1 MTTPA
6 TPADHP
12 ATGAPAEPATA
23 AAPSASAEPTAAASS
38 VSAEPTA
45 AAPTS
50 SAESAAP
57 ALTPPVEPAAP
68 APSASADAAASPS
81 GDRPLRILIGADT
94 FLPHVNGAAR
104 FAERLAAGLVA
115 RGHDVHV
122 AAPSIGH
129 QNGGTATETVE
140 GQPMTVHR
148 LPAFRFRPHDWITYV
163 LPWRSKHYARI
174 VLDEVK
180 PDVVH
185 IQSHIVI
192 GRGLTREARK
202 RGIPVIAT
210 NHVMAENILDF
221 TTLPDFLDRIFVKL
235 AWADAER
242 TFKMTRAVTTPTRR
256 AADFLEKTIDISGV
270 IPISCGIDRTNYRPD
285 LTPRDKNRLL
295 FVGRLTTEKHID
307 VVLRALAQLDPS
319 LDVTF
324 DVVGGGDQRA
334 KLEALAQQLG
344 VAGRVTFHGHAS
356 EDDLRTLYSRASV
369 FVIASIAEL
378 QSIATME
385 AMASGLPIVAA
396 NAVALPHLVHHGEN
410 GYLFEPGDAEE
421 LAARVTDVLTASPEE
436 RLRMQQASLDEV
448 AVHDI
453 TRTLDTFEALYRGRP
468 LPE

>member
-6 TPADHP
+6 TPAD
-12 ATGAPAEPATA
+12 
-23 AAPSASAEPTAAASS
+23 
-38 VSAEPTA
+38 
-45 AAPTS
+45 S
-50 SAESAAP
+50 SAP
-57 ALTPPVEPAAP
+57 
-68 APSASADAAASPS
+68 ASADAAPASRETPIAA
-81 GDRPLRILIGADT
+81 DRPLRILIGADT

-122 AAPSIGH
+122 AAPSVGH
-129 QNGGTATETVE
+129 GNAGTAIETIE
-140 GQPMTVHR
+140 GQPMMLHR
-148 LPAFRFRPHDWITYV
+148 LPAFRFLPHDWITYV
-163 LPWRSKHYARI
+163 LPWRAKHYARI
-174 VLDEVK
+174 LLDEIK

-185 IQSHIVI
+185 IQSHIII
-192 GRGLTREARK
+192 GRGLAREAPK
-202 RGIPVIAT
+202 RGIPVVAT

-221 TTLPDFLDRIFVKL
+221 TTLPDWLDRIFVKL

-242 TFKMTRAVTTPTRR
+242 TFKLTRAVTTPTRK
-256 AADFLEKTIDISGV
+256 AADFLESTIDIDGV
-270 IPISCGIDRTNYRPD
+270 IPISCGIDRSNYRPD
-285 LTPRDKNRLL
+285 LTPRDANRIL

-307 VVLRALAQLDPS
+307 VVLRALSQLDPA

-324 DVVGGGDQRA
+324 DIVGGGDQRA
-334 KLEALAQQLG
+334 KLETLAQQLG

-356 EDDLRTLYSRASV
+356 DDDLRDLYSRASV
-369 FVIASIAEL
+369 FAIASIAEL

-396 NAVALPHLVHHGEN
+396 NAVALPHLVRDGEN
-410 GYLFEPGDAEE
+410 GYLFEPGDADE
-421 LAARVTDVLTASPEE
+421 LAARLTDVLTATADD
-436 RLRMQQASLDEV
+436 RRRMQQASLDAV